1 MPGKK
6 PEELQYQ
13 YEISEDFTE
22 LAELFGDIGDIEHAK
37 ECRMQ
42 EIEIYR
48 NIHEKDPEDL
58 ASVANI
64 AAALDQIGHLYA
76 GQGETETAKQYY
88 EQGLE
93 AYTKLFESYPEVIDH
108 EVGIANTLDYIGE
121 LYADLEPKTALEYYE
136 KALAIKEKVMKLF
149 PESTDYK
156 EELIYTLKNLESLA
170 LGQKQYESAIL
181 HLERIT
187 ELTLR
192 IADENPN
199 DLDCKKALALSYEE
213 LGLLYEKVEKPEL
226 EKQQYLNSADIY
238 RHILQDE
245 CEEDLIK
252 DLLAM
257 DLQKQAT
264 ILIHEKKQGLA
275 KEYLA
280 LVRDYYEDLYDKDP
294 EKPKNWKAVCEIRI
308 LIGILYESLGNYDVA
323 IPIYESVFTIMNK
336 HFESDPD
343 NPEYR
348 SILSVLYTQLGIAY
362 HLAGE
367 YDKSKEAFEK
377 SIPLNAKLLD
387 EEPENL
393 LYMAAL
399 AGTFIEYSKLLTS
412 LGRKKEAEKYTA
424 KAEEIKEKIS
434 QKYGTD
440 YLNKRGGG

>member
-1 MPGKK
+1 
-6 PEELQYQ
+6 
-13 YEISEDFTE
+13 
-22 LAELFGDIGDIEHAK
+22 
-37 ECRMQ
+37 MQ

-412 LGRKKEAEKYTA
+412 LGRKKEAEEYTA

-434 QKYGTD
+434 QKCGTD
-440 YLNKRGGG
+440 EFEEVRRRPKKIS